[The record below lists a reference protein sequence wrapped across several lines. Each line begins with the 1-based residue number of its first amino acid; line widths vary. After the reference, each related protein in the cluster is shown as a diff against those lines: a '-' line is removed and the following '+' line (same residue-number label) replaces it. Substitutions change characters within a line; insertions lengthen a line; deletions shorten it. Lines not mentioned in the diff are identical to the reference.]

1 MAETPLAG
9 ITLNGAARAFTDGE
23 TVTDLVGEVTGRRIA
38 ANGQAADGKRLGV
51 AVARNADVVPRS
63 QWATT
68 ALAPGDDFEIVTAMQ
83 GG

>member
-1 MAETPLAG
+1 MTETQLAD
-9 ITLNGAARAFTDGE
+9 ITLNGAARALVAGE

-51 AVARNADVVPRS
+51 AAARNSDVVPRS

-68 ALAPGDDFEIVTAMQ
+68 VLAPGDDIEIVTAVQ